1 MPAHVTPNSPVD
13 RQDFSLLQMAAL
25 VFVVCTGFSS
35 QMVMPLWIGAII
47 DDYGMSRSVAGS
59 IGAAEMA
66 VVAVVSFALAI
77 RVHRFK
83 ARSTVMV
90 GLVCLICGNLLSAFM
105 KDPAALTAARVLVG
119 CGKGIVVTISFS
131 LAAGT
136 SHPIRAFAVLNA
148 SYALFST
155 AFFLV
160 MPAVIA
166 AGGASGCFAVLSA
179 VSVISLLAMTRYPER
194 RMQGTDMHRMSF
206 RDIQGYGLIA
216 FAALIVLWIGHNAI
230 WTFVERIGLGLDFTA
245 AQIGQVLS
253 VAAFITICGP
263 SLARVIDTRFG
274 HTQPVLA
281 AISLKVVI
289 TLLLVYT
296 TSQWMYAALVP
307 AFMLLALFMLPYF
320 QGILSLADPAG
331 RLAAAASAAM
341 TMGSSLGSLLGGWT
355 ADTFDYEG
363 LGWVAATSFAIVI
376 VMVAMITRRL
386 GNSSTQAAPVLE
398 TQREA
403 G

>member
-1 MPAHVTPNSPVD
+1 MPAHVSPNSPVE
-13 RQDFSLLQMAAL
+13 RQDFSLLQMVAL
-25 VFVVCTGFSS
+25 VFVVCTAFSS
-35 QMVMPLWIGAII
+35 QMVIPLWIGAII

-66 VVAVVSFALAI
+66 VVAIVSFALAI

-83 ARSTVMV
+83 ARPTVLV
-90 GLVCLICGNLLSAFM
+90 GLALLICGNLIAAFM
-105 KDPAALTAARVLVG
+105 KDPVALTAARVLVG

-166 AGGASGCFAVLSA
+166 TGGAAGCFAVLSA
-179 VSVISLLAMTRYPER
+179 VSLVSLLAMTRYPER
-194 RMQGTDMHRMSF
+194 RMQGTDMHRISF
-206 RDIQGYGLIA
+206 RNIQSYGLIA

-230 WTFVERIGLGLDFTA
+230 WTFIERIGLRMDFTPA
-245 AQIGQVLS
+245 EVGQVLS
-253 VAAFITICGP
+253 IAAFITICGP

-281 AISLKVVI
+281 AISVKIVI

-296 TSQWMYAALVP
+296 SVHWMYAALVP

-363 LGWVAATSFAIVI
+363 LGWVAATSFVIVI
-376 VMVAMITRRL
+376 IMVAMITKRL
-386 GNSSTQAAPVLE
+386 GAESTQSSPVLE
-398 TQREA
+398 AQREPS
-403 G
+403 

>member
-90 GLVCLICGNLLSAFM
+90 GLVCLICGNLLAAFM

>member
-1 MPAHVTPNSPVD
+1 MPAHVTSNSPVE
-13 RQDFSLLQMAAL
+13 RQDFSVLQMAAL

-66 VVAVVSFALAI
+66 VVAIVSFALAI
-77 RVHRFK
+77 RVHRFN
-83 ARSTVMV
+83 ARSTVLV
-90 GLVCLICGNLLSAFM
+90 GLACLICGNLLAAFM
-105 KDPAALTAARVLVG
+105 TDPVALTAARVLVG

-148 SYALFST
+148 CYALFST

-179 VSVISLLAMTRYPER
+179 VSVVSLLAMSRYPER
-194 RMQGTDMHRMSF
+194 RMQGTDMHRLSLK
-206 RDIQGYGLIA
+206 DIQGYGLIA

-230 WTFVERIGLGLDFTA
+230 WTFVERIGLRLDFTPA
-245 AQIGQVLS
+245 GIGQVLS

-263 SLARVIDTRFG
+263 SLARLIDTRFG

-281 AISLKVVI
+281 AISVKIVI

-296 TSQWMYAALVP
+296 SAQWMYAALVP
-307 AFMLLALFMLPYF
+307 AFLLISLFMLPYF

-363 LGWVAATSFAIVI
+363 LGWVAATSFVIVI
-376 VMVAMITRRL
+376 AMMAVITRRL
-386 GNSSTQAAPVLE
+386 ASPATRTTPVLE
-398 TQREA
+398 AQRETA
-403 G
+403 